1 MSSSRRRFLSQTSLV
16 AATALGFP
24 SLSRSGE
31 PGATQPGAKPRHI
44 IHMVADGMSMGTLTL
59 SDHFSWLLR
68 QRGLRWMELCQ
79 RPETVFGW
87 VNMRSLNSLVTDSS
101 AASSSWGS
109 GSRVV
114 NGVVNRLPDGRDLR
128 PLYSVLDEAGWKRGL
143 VTTTEITHATP
154 AGFVANASSRD
165 TAEVISAQYLVRKVD
180 VLLGGGRKFFDPAWR
195 KDKRDL
201 RGDFRAHGYCVM
213 DRASD
218 LAAAPLSQ
226 RWLGTFA
233 SSHLPFTL
241 DHIADP
247 ELMASVPTLA
257 RMTQAALA
265 KLERED
271 RFILQVEGGRV
282 DHGAHN
288 CDIVAAL
295 RDQVAFDEAL
305 EVCVEFQRRV
315 PDTLL
320 IVTTDHGTG
329 NPGLNGTGSAYKE
342 SSPLFANTL
351 QVNRSFPEMIRQIER
366 NPTSAG
372 VKRVVSEAAGYRVPE
387 AKAAALAEFLMKKGK
402 PVYDAMNSVTAQL
415 GQLLAN
421 HLGVGWASGSHTAD
435 YVPLLARGPGSGQ
448 FRGFLPNTDVFHN
461 YVALAGVDFKN
472 PEVPLTAETAPSA
485 SEVEP
490 VESFV

>member
-1 MSSSRRRFLSQTSLV
+1 MSSSRRRFFRQTSFV

-24 SLSRSGE
+24 GLGRSAE
-31 PGATQPGAKPRHI
+31 RSAVQAGARPRHI

-68 QRGLRWMELCQ
+68 ERGLRWMELCQ
-79 RPETVFGW
+79 RPETVFAW

-165 TAEVISAQYLVRKVD
+165 TAEVISAQYLARKVD
-180 VLLGGGRKFFDPAWR
+180 VLLGGGRKFFDPLWR

-201 RGDFRAHGYCVM
+201 RADFAAHGYVVM
-213 DRASD
+213 GRAAD
-218 LAAAPLSQ
+218 LAAAPLDR

-233 SSHLPFTL
+233 NSHLPFTL
-241 DHIADP
+241 DHIASPD
-247 ELMASVPTLA
+247 LLANIPTLA

-288 CDIVAAL
+288 CDIVASL

-305 EVCVEFQRRV
+305 DVCLEFQRRV
-315 PDTLL
+315 PETLL

-351 QVNRSFPEMIRQIER
+351 QVSRSFPEMLRLIER
-366 NPTSAG
+366 NPTAAG
-372 VKRVVSEAAGYRVPE
+372 VRRVVLESTGYRVPE
-387 AKAAALAEFLMKKGK
+387 SKAVALAEFLAKKGK

-415 GQLLAN
+415 GQLMAN

-435 YVPLLARGPGSGQ
+435 YVPLLACGPGSDQ
-448 FRGFLPNTDVFHN
+448 FRGFLPNTSVFHN
-461 YVALAGVDFKN
+461 YVSLAGVDFRN
-472 PEVPLTAETAPSA
+472 PEMPLLVEAAPAA
-485 SEVEP
+485 SDVEP
-490 VESFV
+490 AEGFA

>member
-1 MSSSRRRFLSQTSLV
+1 MQSSRRRFLRQTSLV

-24 SLSRSGE
+24 GLGRSAE
-31 PGATQPGAKPRHI
+31 RSAAQPEAKPRHI

-59 SDHFSWLLR
+59 ADHFSGLLR

-79 RPETVFGW
+79 RPETVFAW
-87 VNMRSLNSLVTDSS
+87 VNMRSLNSLVTDSA

-114 NGVVNRLPDGRDLR
+114 NGTLNQLPDGRSLR

-154 AGFVANASSRD
+154 AGFAANASSRD
-165 TAEVISAQYLVRKVD
+165 TAEAIATQYLARKVD

-201 RGDFRAHGYCVM
+201 RGDFLAHGYRVM

-218 LAAAPLSQ
+218 LAAVPLDQ
-226 RWLGTFA
+226 RWLGIFA
-233 SSHLPFTL
+233 PSHLPFTI
-241 DHIADP
+241 DHIGDP
-247 ELMASVPTLA
+247 EAMANVPTLA

-288 CDIVAAL
+288 CDIAAAL

-305 EVCVEFQRRV
+305 ETCMEFQRRV
-315 PDTLL
+315 PETLL
-320 IVTTDHGTG
+320 VVTTDHGTG
-329 NPGLNGTGSAYKE
+329 NPGLNGAGPAYKE
-342 SSPLFANTL
+342 SGPLFANTL
-351 QVNRSFPEMIRQIER
+351 YVNRSFPEMLRQIQR
-366 NPTSAG
+366 NPTAAG
-372 VKRVVSEAAGYRVPE
+372 VKRVVSEATRYRVPD
-387 AKAAALAEFLMKKGK
+387 AKAAAMAEFLGKKGK
-402 PVYDAMNSVTAQL
+402 TVYDAMNSVAAQF

-435 YVPLLARGPGSGQ
+435 YVPLLACGPGSGE

-461 YVALAGVDFKN
+461 YVALAGVDFRN
-472 PEVPLTAETAPSA
+472 PEVPLTAEAAPSA

-490 VESFV
+490 VESLA